1 MKCFIRECE
10 EMTNSRCF
18 QRPIVDWSVLLC
30 SASRMWLCL
39 EICSPQDTSWSRQVS
54 LRPWHLAAGYSHL
67 HAFHLPKVHYTRI
80 FYEGWERTTC
90 CSSGLLRILAIFCLS
105 WLKLGSGFHCSGC
118 RRGLQNSC
126 RYLICY
132 LIWCRASRYNLF
144 VRLLVHLLRVV
155 VIRGKLKLSFF
166 SLSAPYGNWKSV
178 LIDCFQRSE
187 DKIVILTRPSLSK
200 WWQDVHLICTVLGW
214 PC

>member
-1 MKCFIRECE
+1 MPLC
-10 EMTNSRCF
+10 
-18 QRPIVDWSVLLC
+18 QRLHVLEGQ
-30 SASRMWLCL
+30 CL
-39 EICSPQDTSWSRQVS
+39 
-54 LRPWHLAAGYSHL
+54 
-67 HAFHLPKVHYTRI
+67 
-80 FYEGWERTTC
+80 
-90 CSSGLLRILAIFCLS
+90 GLLRCISTLLLLQRWWAEIWTWLTGWRILAISCL
-105 WLKLGSGFHCSGC
+105 WRLKLGSGFHCSGC

-178 LIDCFQRSE
+178 LIDCFQRPG